1 MNLNWPGLEL
11 VDAEIVGSK
20 WGAAKQNGL
29 DKVGLGEAVCVIEG
43 ESDDAEEMFGEGD
56 IVVQEAA
63 VSHVHANQAGGPM
76 PPTHNAA

>member
-11 VDAEIVGSK
+11 VDIRQVDERLVEAEIVGSK

-29 DKVGLGEAVCVIEG
+29 DKVGLGEAVCVSEG
-43 ESDDAEEMFGEGD
+43 GSDDAEEMFGEGD

-63 VSHVHANQAGGPM
+63 VSHLHAN
-76 PPTHNAA
+76 